1 MVNIHYINKL
11 FLCLRETANIKIKII
26 FMISQCL
33 EILKREDFKKEFKI
47 ILHPIIDV
55 FIEELRP
62 YLLYGLGFIIFHFI
76 IIVCLCYYII
86 RLKTLSYD
94 II

>member
-11 FLCLRETANIKIKII
+11 FLCLRETANIKIKFKI
-26 FMISQCL
+26 MISQCL
-33 EILKREDFKKEFKI
+33 ELLKREEFKKEFKI

-55 FIEELRP
+55 FIDELRP
-62 YLLYGLGFIIFHFI
+62 YLLYGLWIILFHFI
-76 IIVCLCYYII
+76 IIICLCYYII
-86 RLKTLSYD
+86 RLKNLSYD